1 MRCKGPQDQIAT
13 LKPYVTNIA
22 INLWR
27 RDLLQQWDAY
37 INIPFTSTQ
46 NKNIMCAM
54 GYDPLKGLDKNQ
66 QGIKTPLNI
75 FPKYKAAGPGYPN
88 LS

>member
-66 QGIKTPLNI
+66 QGIKHPSIFSPNI
-75 FPKYKAAGPGYPN
+75 KPQG
-88 LS
+88 

>member
-1 MRCKGPQDQIAT
+1 MA
-13 LKPYVTNIA
+13 NIA
-22 INLWR
+22 INLWG

-66 QGIKTPLNI
+66 QGIKTPLDI
-75 FPKYKAAGPGYPN
+75 FSKHKDTRLGYPN